1 MAANELDTLLLNPST
16 RRLAAMYLSSPHS
29 ALLITGTAGSG
40 KYTLAKTI
48 SATLLQDSPKALENK
63 PNFLL
68 IQVPDGH
75 SEISIDTIRT
85 LRRRLALKNAS
96 SGQPRLVLLENADKM
111 SDEAQNAL
119 LKTLEEPPAD
129 TTFILTASTS
139 KNLLP
144 TIVSR
149 TWALSVQPIDLEA
162 TRNYYRNFNTGEVE
176 KAWNLSCGVPGL
188 LNALLQKEEGH
199 PLRDAVDRAKLFIS
213 SSVYDRLIQA
223 DQEAANPAEFQLFLE
238 ALSKIMTT
246 LHRQSI
252 GIGGARGSDLLA
264 NRRLI
269 FRLQNNSQRRANA
282 RLTGLELALTLKV

>member
-48 SATLLQDSPKALENK
+48 SATLLEDSPKALENK

-68 IQVPDGH
+68 IKVPDGH
-75 SEISIDTIRT
+75 SEIPIDAIRS

-96 SGQPRLVLLENADKM
+96 SGQPRLILLENADKM

-129 TTFILTASTS
+129 TTLILTASTANS
-139 KNLLP
+139 LLP

-149 TWALSVQPIDLEA
+149 TWALPVQPTDLKA
-162 TRNYYRNFNTGEVE
+162 ASGYYRDFDVQEVE
-176 KAWNLSCGVPGL
+176 KAWSLSGGTPGL
-188 LNALLQKEEGH
+188 LNALLH
-199 PLRDAVDRAKLFIS
+199 
-213 SSVYDRLIQA
+213 
-223 DQEAANPAEFQLFLE
+223 N
-238 ALSKIMTT
+238 
-246 LHRQSI
+246 
-252 GIGGARGSDLLA
+252 
-264 NRRLI
+264 
-269 FRLQNNSQRRANA
+269 
-282 RLTGLELALTLKV
+282 